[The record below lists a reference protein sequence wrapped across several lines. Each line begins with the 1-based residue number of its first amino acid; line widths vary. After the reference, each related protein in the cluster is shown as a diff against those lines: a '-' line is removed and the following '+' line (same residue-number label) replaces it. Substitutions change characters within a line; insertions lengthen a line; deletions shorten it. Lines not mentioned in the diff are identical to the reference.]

1 MAGNDTLAQAYARL
15 EAGSVAD
22 LAARLVRIPSHR
34 GLERQEE
41 AVVAELGRWLA
52 ARGLEVALDEAAPG
66 RPNLLCTV
74 RAARP
79 GRRLIF
85 CGHTDTVPLNADGAG
100 HGFAGEVVDGRL
112 RGRGAVDMKGP
123 LAAMAVALA
132 ALDGVLPAGELT
144 LAAVVD
150 EEMESIGA
158 ERLVL
163 AGLAAEGAVVGEPT
177 GNRIALGHKG
187 LEWLQIEFTGRAAH
201 GGTPER
207 GVNAVVAAARFVA
220 LVEDRLQPRLAA
232 RSHPRLGAPTLN
244 FGTVQGGDQPSTV
257 AARCRLALDRR
268 TVPAE
273 TYERV
278 VGELVD
284 LLCEVEAAMPGL
296 TSRIGRMPGGMAT
309 MDHVAL
315 DTAPDHPLALAAA
328 RARER
333 VLGESG
339 EFTSFPAWTDGAL
352 LAGVGG
358 VPTIVLGPGDL
369 ALAHAPAESIPV
381 AELEAAARLYAAL
394 AVEFCPED

>member
-163 AGLAAEGAVVGEPT
+163 AGLAAEGAIP
-177 GNRIALGHKG
+177 A
-187 LEWLQIEFTGRAAH
+187 
-201 GGTPER
+201 
-207 GVNAVVAAARFVA
+207 
-220 LVEDRLQPRLAA
+220 
-232 RSHPRLGAPTLN
+232 
-244 FGTVQGGDQPSTV
+244 STV
-257 AARCRLALDRR
+257 AEAIAHHGLDADAE
-268 TVPAE
+268 VPW
-273 TYERV
+273 R
-278 VGELVD
+278 G
-284 LLCEVEAAMPGL
+284 
-296 TSRIGRMPGGMAT
+296 
-309 MDHVAL
+309 
-315 DTAPDHPLALAAA
+315 
-328 RARER
+328 
-333 VLGESG
+333 
-339 EFTSFPAWTDGAL
+339 
-352 LAGVGG
+352 
-358 VPTIVLGPGDL
+358 
-369 ALAHAPAESIPV
+369 
-381 AELEAAARLYAAL
+381 
-394 AVEFCPED
+394 